1 MSMLK
6 AIKGNKIYTISE
18 VEKKTYLEQG
28 FDIYEGDKLIEHSPL
43 KTIKYN
49 EYLKVVAEKDAKI
62 AELEKELEALKTKSE
77 IKAESATTKKGK

>member
-28 FDIYEGDKLIEHSPL
+28 FDVYEGDKVIEHSPL
-43 KTIKYN
+43 KTIKFN
-49 EYLKVVAEKDAKI
+49 EHVKITEALKA
-62 AELEKELEALKTKSE
+62 ELEALKTE
-77 IKAESATTKKGK
+77 NEALKAESATTKKGK